1 MCYDIKTLLAIDFV
15 SSCPSQAKLHMY
27 QHKKVCLLVYLCR
40 MSSLAAV
47 CEVLLISYSLNI
59 IDEVEF
65 ALLYDANQSKP
76 IFPYSKFERFNIND

>member
-1 MCYDIKTLLAIDFV
+1 
-15 SSCPSQAKLHMY
+15 
-27 QHKKVCLLVYLCR
+27 

-47 CEVLLISYSLNI
+47 REALLISYSLNI

-76 IFPYSKFERFNIND
+76 IFPYSKFERFNIDDWDEEEQPY